1 MQTRANSGALA
12 TSALRPAAA
21 LVLLLAAAL
30 LAVSHP
36 ADAGTWRI
44 GRSQG
49 DCPGGC
55 HFYDNPPTIPAGGAI
70 PAAMASPSVIAGDT
84 LVVYPGT
91 FTQRFEMK
99 SNITLLSFSGPDV
112 TFLQGQHGTL
122 PMTTWSGSGPATT
135 IDGFTVKWSSGDF
148 GTGGAFAFYAASGT
162 IRNCIIKECRAGLGA
177 AAYSQFSDVV
187 LENNAFYNNFSTAG
201 GGTLAITAG
210 APTVRGNTFIGSGS
224 PPGYQGAALY
234 ASGYTDLL
242 FERNIVTLST
252 GGSAVY
258 CAGLNTNTL
267 ECNLV
272 WDNAAGSFG
281 GTCVD
286 SSGASGNIAVDP
298 YLCNPGAGNF
308 AVCADS
314 PALSAACG
322 PIGYQA
328 PGGACAPCG
337 PTPVA
342 QLETSSWGLV
352 KVRYR

>member
-1 MQTRANSGALA
+1 MQSPAQSGVPMMKRF
-12 TSALRPAAA
+12 RPAA

-30 LAVSHP
+30 MAVP
-36 ADAGTWRI
+36 GPTDAGTWRI
-44 GRSQG
+44 GRAQG

-55 HFYDNPPTIPAGGAI
+55 HWYDSHPEVLIAGGEI
-70 PAAMASPSVIAGDT
+70 TVAMASPSVIAGDT
-84 LVVYPGT
+84 LLVWPGT
-91 FTQRFEMK
+91 FTQRFSMK
-99 SNITLLSFSGPDV
+99 SNITLASSQGPEV

-122 PMTTWSGSGPATT
+122 PMATWSATATSTT

-187 LENNAFYNNFSTAG
+187 LENNVFFDNFSAAG

-210 APTVRGNTFIGSGS
+210 APIVRGNTFIGSAAPS
-224 PPGYQGAALY
+224 GYQGAALY

-242 FERNIVTLST
+242 FERNIVTQST

-258 CAGLNTNTL
+258 CAGLNTSTL

-286 SSGASGNIAVDP
+286 SSGASGNIAADP
-298 YLCNPGAGNF
+298 FLCNPGAGNF

-314 PALSAACG
+314 PALAATCG

-328 PGGACAPCG
+328 PGGTCAPCG